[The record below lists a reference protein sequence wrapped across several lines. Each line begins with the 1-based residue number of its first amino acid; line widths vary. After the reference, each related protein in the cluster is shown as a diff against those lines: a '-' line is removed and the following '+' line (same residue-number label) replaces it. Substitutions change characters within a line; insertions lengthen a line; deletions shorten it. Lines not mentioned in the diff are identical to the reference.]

1 MRMNDESIKICI
13 YEAYYIFI
21 DVSCRFCR
29 FNQRSAREI
38 TSIVAT
44 IITIITLI
52 RFFRKMLS
60 PEKLQTL
67 VHAVNEFGGIMK

>member
-1 MRMNDESIKICI
+1 MTSRLKNMC
-13 YEAYYIFI
+13 
-21 DVSCRFCR
+21 V
-29 FNQRSAREI
+29 RSFVWMYFVDFAGLIRDPREI
-38 TSIVAT
+38 TSIVAA
-44 IITIITLI
+44 IIAIITLI